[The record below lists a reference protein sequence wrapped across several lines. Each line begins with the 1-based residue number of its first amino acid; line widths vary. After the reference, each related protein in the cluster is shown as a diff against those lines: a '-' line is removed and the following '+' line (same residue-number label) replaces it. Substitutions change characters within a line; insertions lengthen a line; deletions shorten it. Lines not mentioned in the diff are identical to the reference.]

1 MAVKN
6 FVSLTTLPGSNE
18 QANATSITVT
28 ASGNSRE
35 YRELGS
41 FQRAI
46 LFLDVSAATGTN
58 PTLTVALQVQNPVS
72 QKWSQVAVFTT
83 QTAATGSTPIS
94 PITLELYGLNY
105 RATWTVGGTS
115 PSFTF
120 SFGAIVGAEETVV

>member
-6 FVSLTTLPGSNE
+6 FISLTTLAGTNE

-28 ASGNSRE
+28 TSGNSRE
-35 YRELGS
+35 YRELGA

-46 LFLDVSAATGTN
+46 LFLDVSAASGTN
-58 PTLTVALQVQNPVS
+58 PTLAVALQVQSPVT
-72 QKWSQVAVFTT
+72 QKWTQVAVFTT
-83 QTAATGSTPIS
+83 QTAATGSTPIP

-105 RATWTVGGTS
+105 RAVWTVGGTS

-120 SFGAIVGAEETVV
+120 SLGAVAGAEEAIV